1 MFSCTWLWDPLM
13 LVVRNCVQQIFYCI
27 FKVCKGNV
35 LVVVNST
42 KTNGAEDLKI
52 SL

>member
-1 MFSCTWLWDPLM
+1 M

-27 FKVCKGNV
+27 LEVYKGNV
-35 LVVVNST
+35 LVAVSST
-42 KTNGAEDLKI
+42 KTNGAEGLKI